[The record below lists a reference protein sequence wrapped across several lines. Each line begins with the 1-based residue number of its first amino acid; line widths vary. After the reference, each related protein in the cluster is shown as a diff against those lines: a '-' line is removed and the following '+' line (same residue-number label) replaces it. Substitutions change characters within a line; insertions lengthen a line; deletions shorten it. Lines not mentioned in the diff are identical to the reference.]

1 MVTKTTNFN
10 PMVAALAKELG
21 YGNVDEFKKALGKKR
36 KKDKDK
42 ETGFLGGVEVG
53 SGFGVGIKKR
63 LDKGQGLKQSISGGY
78 GDFKKTLTLENMK
91 RRMLEKTFGG
101 SGFISTFARG
111 KLKKKYGTINPEDDD
126 EGENGTSPTFD
137 YLKSIAQS
145 SLALPSIAKDMNT
158 LRQNIVELARIE
170 RKTEDQQDLSKQGDF
185 FKEQDAL
192 ESQLEAQKLK
202 PQTPGSP
209 TVIKK
214 YDDMKDS
221 GDAGGGFLGGIIDS
235 VKNGLLG
242 GLTSLFNPMAL
253 LKILGKAFAIGALL
267 YSLFE
272 GITAGFKK
280 WQETGDL
287 SEAII
292 TGLGAMID
300 FLTFGLFGE
309 DSLRKLFNSIGEVVE
324 PIIDSIKEAY
334 YSFKDWIANNV
345 GIPSIPMPEFIQ
357 KLGGPASI
365 GPYYPFKKDSKS
377 SAKENSAGEYKAKRT
392 EEKVQKE
399 MQKATD
405 VIAGVS
411 KDLGLSPSQDST
423 DGIVKEVSKGLEKAT
438 ALGSQMPKDNK
449 QRADILGQINSV
461 TASNLEN
468 IKKLN
473 AKGDYSLGRAE
484 DYEKNVVNPVK
495 TELATAMDK
504 FKKGPEGGY
513 GNMLSGSM
521 DKAAAAISGKIS
533 AGGPAQNSLGG
544 GASMLGGGGSSGGG
558 TSPAPAAPSSTMG
571 ADLAAKSSQIS
582 EGQRMESAADI
593 GSLFNA
599 PVTNNAS
606 GSMGSGSKPQVGDT
620 YNMDL
625 LNLLART

>member
-1 MVTKTTNFN
+1 MATFASKYISEVEQGKGLFGG
-10 PMVAALAKELG
+10 AKEASKG
-21 YGNVDEFKKALGKKR
+21 SIKDIGKSFS
-36 KKDKDK
+36 K
-42 ETGFLGGVEVG
+42 EN
-53 SGFGVGIKKR
+53 IKTK
-63 LDKGQGLKQSISGGY
+63 LVQSA
-78 GDFKKTLTLENMK
+78 
-91 RRMLEKTFGG
+91 FGG
-101 SGFISTFARG
+101 DDIFSALIRS
-111 KLKKKYGTINPEDDD
+111 KLGVKKKQKK
-126 EGENGTSPTFD
+126 GESPTKDGADSNF
-137 YLKSIAQS
+137 LQTIAQN
-145 SLALPSIAKDMNT
+145 SLALPGIAKDMNI

-170 RKTEDQQDLSKQGDF
+170 RKSEEQQDLSKQGDF
-185 FKEQDAL
+185 FKSQDAE
-192 ESQLEAQKLK
+192 ESQLEAARLK
-202 PQTPGSP
+202 PQSSGSP

-214 YDDMKDS
+214 DGDMKDS
-221 GDAGGGFLGGIIDS
+221 SAGGGGFLGGIIDS
-235 VKNGLLG
+235 VKTGLLG
-242 GLTSLFNPMAL
+242 GITSLFNPMSL

-309 DSLRKLFNSIGEVVE
+309 DSLRKLINSIGEVVE
-324 PIIDSIKEAY
+324 PIIDSIKQAY

-345 GIPSIPMPEFIQ
+345 GIPKFEF
-357 KLGGPASI
+357 LGKTF
-365 GPYYPFKKDSKS
+365 GPYYPFKKDSS
-377 SAKENSAGEYKAKRT
+377 SQVKENSAGEYKAKRT

-411 KDLGLSPSQDST
+411 KDLGLSPTKEST
-423 DGIVKEVSKGLEKAT
+423 DGIIKEVSKGLEKAT
-438 ALGSQMPKDNK
+438 ALGSEMPKDNK

-495 TELATAMDK
+495 TQLATAMDK
-504 FKKGPEGGY
+504 FNKGPEGGY

-521 DKAAAAISGKIS
+521 DKAVAAISGKIS

-558 TSPAPAAPSSTMG
+558 TSPAPTGSSSTMG

-582 EGQRMESAADI
+582 EGQRMESAADM
-593 GSLFNA
+593 GSSVNA
-599 PVTNNAS
+599 PVTNNTS

>member
-1 MVTKTTNFN
+1 MATFASKYISEVEQGKGLFGG
-10 PMVAALAKELG
+10 AKEASKG
-21 YGNVDEFKKALGKKR
+21 SIKDIGKSFS
-36 KKDKDK
+36 K
-42 ETGFLGGVEVG
+42 EN
-53 SGFGVGIKKR
+53 IKTK
-63 LDKGQGLKQSISGGY
+63 LVQSA
-78 GDFKKTLTLENMK
+78 
-91 RRMLEKTFGG
+91 FGG
-101 SGFISTFARG
+101 DDIFSALIRS
-111 KLKKKYGTINPEDDD
+111 KLGVKKKQKK
-126 EGENGTSPTFD
+126 GESPTKDGADSNF
-137 YLKSIAQS
+137 LQTIAQN
-145 SLALPSIAKDMNT
+145 SLALPGIAKDMNI

-170 RKTEDQQDLSKQGDF
+170 RKSEEQQDLSKQGDF
-185 FKEQDAL
+185 FKSQDAE
-192 ESQLEAQKLK
+192 ESQLEASRLK
-202 PQTPGSP
+202 PQSSGSP

-214 YDDMKDS
+214 DGDMKDS
-221 GDAGGGFLGGIIDS
+221 SAGGGGFLGGIIDS
-235 VKNGLLG
+235 VKTGLLG
-242 GLTSLFNPMAL
+242 GITSLFNPMSL

-309 DSLRKLFNSIGEVVE
+309 DSLRKLINSIGEVVE
-324 PIIDSIKEAY
+324 PIIDSIKQAY

-345 GIPSIPMPEFIQ
+345 GIPKFEF
-357 KLGGPASI
+357 LGKTF
-365 GPYYPFKKDSKS
+365 GPYYPFKKDSS
-377 SAKENSAGEYKAKRT
+377 SQVKENSAGEYKAKRT

-411 KDLGLSPSQDST
+411 KDLGLSPTKEST
-423 DGIVKEVSKGLEKAT
+423 DGIIKEVSKGLEKAT
-438 ALGSQMPKDNK
+438 ALGSEMPKDNK

-495 TELATAMDK
+495 TQLATAMDK
-504 FKKGPEGGY
+504 FNKGPEGGY

-533 AGGPAQNSLGG
+533 AGGPAQNSLGS

-558 TSPAPAAPSSTMG
+558 TSPAPTGSSSTMG

-582 EGQRMESAADI
+582 EGQRMESAADM
-593 GSLFNA
+593 GSSVNA
-599 PVTNNAS
+599 PVTNNTS

>member
-1 MVTKTTNFN
+1 MATFASRYMSEIEQGKGLFGG
-10 PMVAALAKELG
+10 AKEASKDSIKDIGKSFSKENIKTKLVQSAFGGDDIFSALIRSKLG
-21 YGNVDEFKKALGKKR
+21 VKR
-36 KKDKDK
+36 KQ
-42 ETGFLGGVEVG
+42 
-53 SGFGVGIKKR
+53 KK
-63 LDKGQGLKQSISGGY
+63 
-78 GDFKKTLTLENMK
+78 
-91 RRMLEKTFGG
+91 
-101 SGFISTFARG
+101 
-111 KLKKKYGTINPEDDD
+111 
-126 EGENGTSPTFD
+126 GESPTKDGGDSNF
-137 YLKSIAQS
+137 LQTIAQN
-145 SLALPSIAKDMNT
+145 SLVLPGIAKDMNI

-170 RKTEDQQDLSKQGDF
+170 RKSEEQQDVSKQGDF
-185 FKEQDAL
+185 FKSQDAE
-192 ESQLEAQKLK
+192 ESQLEASRLK
-202 PQTPGSP
+202 PQSPGSP

-214 YDDMKDS
+214 DGDMKDS
-221 GDAGGGFLGGIIDS
+221 SAGGGGFLGGIIDS

-242 GLTSLFNPMAL
+242 GITSLFNPMAL

-309 DSLRKLFNSIGEVVE
+309 DSLRKLINSVGEVVE
-324 PIIDSIKEAY
+324 PIIDSIKQAY

-345 GIPSIPMPEFIQ
+345 GIPKFEF
-357 KLGGPASI
+357 LGKTF
-365 GPYYPFKKDSKS
+365 GPYYPFKKDSS
-377 SAKENSAGEYKAKRT
+377 SQVKENSAGEYKAKRT

-411 KDLGLSPSQDST
+411 KDLGLSPTKEST
-423 DGIVKEVSKGLEKAT
+423 DGIIKEVSKGLEKAT
-438 ALGSQMPKDNK
+438 ALGSEMPKDNK

-495 TELATAMDK
+495 TQLATAMDK
-504 FKKGPEGGY
+504 FSKGPEGGY

-558 TSPAPAAPSSTMG
+558 TSPAPTGSSSTMG

-582 EGQRMESAADI
+582 EGQRMESAADM
-593 GSLFNA
+593 GSSVNA
-599 PVTNNAS
+599 PVTNNTS

>member
-1 MVTKTTNFN
+1 MATFASRYISEIEQGKGLFGG
-10 PMVAALAKELG
+10 AKESSKG
-21 YGNVDEFKKALGKKR
+21 SIKDIGKSFS
-36 KKDKDK
+36 K
-42 ETGFLGGVEVG
+42 EN
-53 SGFGVGIKKR
+53 IKTK
-63 LDKGQGLKQSISGGY
+63 LVQSA
-78 GDFKKTLTLENMK
+78 
-91 RRMLEKTFGG
+91 FGG
-101 SGFISTFARG
+101 DDIFSALIRS
-111 KLKKKYGTINPEDDD
+111 KLGVKKKQKK
-126 EGENGTSPTFD
+126 GESPTKEGVDSNF
-137 YLKSIAQS
+137 LQTIAQN
-145 SLALPSIAKDMNT
+145 SLALPGIAKDMNI

-170 RKTEDQQDLSKQGDF
+170 RKSEEQQDVSKQGDF
-185 FKEQDAL
+185 FESQDAL
-192 ESQLEAQKLK
+192 ESQLEAGRLK
-202 PQTPGSP
+202 PQSPGSP

-214 YDDMKDS
+214 DGDMKDS
-221 GDAGGGFLGGIIDS
+221 SAGGGGFLGGIIDS
-235 VKNGLLG
+235 VKTGLLG
-242 GLTSLFNPMAL
+242 GITSLFNPMAL

-292 TGLGAMID
+292 TGLGAMFD

-309 DSLRKLFNSIGEVVE
+309 DSLRKLINSVGEVVE
-324 PIIDSIKEAY
+324 PIIDSIKQAY

-345 GIPSIPMPEFIQ
+345 GIPKFEF
-357 KLGGPASI
+357 LGKTF
-365 GPYYPFKKDSKS
+365 GPYYPFKKDSS
-377 SAKENSAGEYKAKRT
+377 SQVKENSAGEYKAKRT

-411 KDLGLSPSQDST
+411 KDLGLSPTKEST
-423 DGIVKEVSKGLEKAT
+423 DGIIKEVSKGLEKAT
-438 ALGSQMPKDNK
+438 ALGSEMPKDNK

-495 TELATAMDK
+495 TQLATAMDK
-504 FKKGPEGGY
+504 FNKGPEGGY

-521 DKAAAAISGKIS
+521 DKAVAAISGKIS

-558 TSPAPAAPSSTMG
+558 TSPAPTGSSSTMG

-582 EGQRMESAADI
+582 EGQRMESAADM
-593 GSLFNA
+593 GSSVNA
-599 PVTNNAS
+599 PVTNNTS

>member
-1 MVTKTTNFN
+1 M
-10 PMVAALAKELG
+10 A
-21 YGNVDEFKKALGKKR
+21 
-36 KKDKDK
+36 
-42 ETGFLGGVEVG
+42 
-53 SGFGVGIKKR
+53 
-63 LDKGQGLKQSISGGY
+63 
-78 GDFKKTLTLENMK
+78 
-91 RRMLEKTFGG
+91 
-101 SGFISTFARG
+101 STFASRYMSEIEQGKGFFGGAKESSKDSIKDIGKKFSKENLIKSVFGGDDIFSATIRG
-111 KLKKKYGTINPEDDD
+111 RLGVSKYRKEK
-126 EGENGTSPTFD
+126 SPTKDGGDSNF
-137 YLKSIAQS
+137 LQTIAQN
-145 SLALPSIAKDMNT
+145 SLALPGIAKDMNI

-170 RKTEDQQDLSKQGDF
+170 RKSEEQQDLSKQGDF
-185 FKEQDAL
+185 FKSQDAE
-192 ESQLEAQKLK
+192 ESQLEAGRLK
-202 PQTPGSP
+202 PQSPGSP

-214 YDDMKDS
+214 DGDMKDS
-221 GDAGGGFLGGIIDS
+221 SAGGGGFLGGIVDS

-242 GLTSLFNPMAL
+242 GITSVFNPMSL

-287 SEAII
+287 GEAII

-309 DSLRKLFNSIGEVVE
+309 DSLRKLINSIGEVVE

-345 GIPSIPMPEFIQ
+345 GIPRMSYVIPVVNKEI
-357 KLGGPASI
+357 SI
-365 GPYYPFKKDSKS
+365 GPYYPFKKDSS
-377 SAKENSAGEYKAKRT
+377 SQVKENSAGQYKVQRT
-392 EEKVQKE
+392 VEKVQKE

-411 KDLGLSPSQDST
+411 KDLGLSPTKEST
-423 DGIVKEVSKGLEKAT
+423 DGIVKEISKGLEKAT
-438 ALGSQMPKDNK
+438 TLGSQMPKDSK

-495 TELATAMDK
+495 TQLATAMDK
-504 FKKGPEGGY
+504 FSKGPEGGY
-513 GNMLSGSM
+513 GNMLSDSM
-521 DKAAAAISGKIS
+521 EKASAAISGKIS
-533 AGGPAQNSLGG
+533 AGGPAQNSLGA
-544 GASMLGGGGSSGGG
+544 GASMLGGGSSSGGA
-558 TSPAPAAPSSTMG
+558 TSPAPTGSSSTMG

-593 GSLFNA
+593 GSLVNA
-599 PVTNNAS
+599 PVTNNTS

-625 LNLLART
+625 LNLLAKT

>member
-1 MVTKTTNFN
+1 MATFASRYISEIEQGKGLFGG
-10 PMVAALAKELG
+10 AKESSKG
-21 YGNVDEFKKALGKKR
+21 SIKDIGKSFS
-36 KKDKDK
+36 K
-42 ETGFLGGVEVG
+42 EN
-53 SGFGVGIKKR
+53 IKTK
-63 LDKGQGLKQSISGGY
+63 LVQSA
-78 GDFKKTLTLENMK
+78 
-91 RRMLEKTFGG
+91 FGG
-101 SGFISTFARG
+101 DDIFSALIRS
-111 KLKKKYGTINPEDDD
+111 KLGVKKKQKK
-126 EGENGTSPTFD
+126 GESPTKEGVDSNF
-137 YLKSIAQS
+137 LQTIAQN
-145 SLALPSIAKDMNT
+145 SLALPGIAKDMNI

-170 RKTEDQQDLSKQGDF
+170 RKSEEQQDVSKQGDF
-185 FKEQDAL
+185 FESQDAL
-192 ESQLEAQKLK
+192 ESQLEAQRLK
-202 PQTPGSP
+202 PQSPGSP

-214 YDDMKDS
+214 DGDMKDS
-221 GDAGGGFLGGIIDS
+221 SAGGGGFLGGIIDS
-235 VKNGLLG
+235 VKTGLLG
-242 GLTSLFNPMAL
+242 GITSLFNPMAL

-309 DSLRKLFNSIGEVVE
+309 DSLRKLINSVGEVVE
-324 PIIDSIKEAY
+324 PIIDSIKQAY

-345 GIPSIPMPEFIQ
+345 GIPKFEF
-357 KLGGPASI
+357 LGKTF
-365 GPYYPFKKDSKS
+365 GPYYPFKKDSS
-377 SAKENSAGEYKAKRT
+377 SQVKENSAGEYKAKRT

-411 KDLGLSPSQDST
+411 KDLGLSPTKEST
-423 DGIVKEVSKGLEKAT
+423 DGIIKEVSKGLEKAT
-438 ALGSQMPKDNK
+438 ALGSEMPKDNK

-495 TELATAMDK
+495 TQLATAMDK
-504 FKKGPEGGY
+504 FNKGPEGGY

-521 DKAAAAISGKIS
+521 DKAVAAISGKIS

-558 TSPAPAAPSSTMG
+558 TSPAPTGSSSTMG

-582 EGQRMESAADI
+582 EGQRMESAADM
-593 GSLFNA
+593 GSSVNA
-599 PVTNNAS
+599 PVTNNTS

>member
-1 MVTKTTNFN
+1 
-10 PMVAALAKELG
+10 
-21 YGNVDEFKKALGKKR
+21 
-36 KKDKDK
+36 
-42 ETGFLGGVEVG
+42 
-53 SGFGVGIKKR
+53 
-63 LDKGQGLKQSISGGY
+63 
-78 GDFKKTLTLENMK
+78 
-91 RRMLEKTFGG
+91 
-101 SGFISTFARG
+101 
-111 KLKKKYGTINPEDDD
+111 
-126 EGENGTSPTFD
+126 
-137 YLKSIAQS
+137 
-145 SLALPSIAKDMNT
+145 
-158 LRQNIVELARIE
+158 LARIE
-170 RKTEDQQDLSKQGDF
+170 RKSEEQQDLSKQGDF
-185 FKEQDAL
+185 FKSQDAE
-192 ESQLEAQKLK
+192 ESELEAARLK
-202 PQTPGSP
+202 PQSPGSP

-214 YDDMKDS
+214 DGDMKDS
-221 GDAGGGFLGGIIDS
+221 SAGGGGFLGGIVDS

-242 GLTSLFNPMAL
+242 GITSVFNPMSL

-287 SEAII
+287 GEAII

-309 DSLRKLFNSIGEVVE
+309 DSLRKLINSVGEVVE

-345 GIPSIPMPEFIQ
+345 GIPRMSYVIPVVNKEI
-357 KLGGPASI
+357 SI
-365 GPYYPFKKDSKS
+365 GPYYPFKKDSS
-377 SAKENSAGEYKAKRT
+377 SQVKENSAGEYKAKRT

-411 KDLGLSPSQDST
+411 KDLGLSPTKEST

-438 ALGSQMPKDNK
+438 TLGSQMPKDSK

-495 TELATAMDK
+495 TQLATAMDK
-504 FKKGPEGGY
+504 FSKGPEGGY
-513 GNMLSGSM
+513 GNMLSDSM
-521 DKAAAAISGKIS
+521 EKASAAISGKIS
-533 AGGPAQNSLGG
+533 AGGPAQNSLGS
-544 GASMLGGGGSSGGG
+544 GASMLGGGSSSGGA
-558 TSPAPAAPSSTMG
+558 TSPAPTGSSSTMG

-582 EGQRMESAADI
+582 EGQRMESAADM
-593 GSLFNA
+593 GSSVNA
-599 PVTNNAS
+599 PVTNNTS

>member
-1 MVTKTTNFN
+1 MATFASKYISEVEQGKGLFGG
-10 PMVAALAKELG
+10 AKEASKG
-21 YGNVDEFKKALGKKR
+21 SIKDIGKSFS
-36 KKDKDK
+36 K
-42 ETGFLGGVEVG
+42 EN
-53 SGFGVGIKKR
+53 IKTK
-63 LDKGQGLKQSISGGY
+63 LVQSA
-78 GDFKKTLTLENMK
+78 
-91 RRMLEKTFGG
+91 FGG
-101 SGFISTFARG
+101 DDIFSALIRS
-111 KLKKKYGTINPEDDD
+111 KLGVKKKQKK
-126 EGENGTSPTFD
+126 GESPTKDGADSNF
-137 YLKSIAQS
+137 LQTIAQN
-145 SLALPSIAKDMNT
+145 SLALPGIAKDMNI

-170 RKTEDQQDLSKQGDF
+170 RKSEEQQDLSKQGDF
-185 FKEQDAL
+185 FKSQDAE
-192 ESQLEAQKLK
+192 ESQLEAARLK
-202 PQTPGSP
+202 PQSSGSP

-214 YDDMKDS
+214 DGDMKDS
-221 GDAGGGFLGGIIDS
+221 SAGGGGFLGGIIDS
-235 VKNGLLG
+235 VKTGLLG
-242 GLTSLFNPMAL
+242 GITSLFNPMSL

-309 DSLRKLFNSIGEVVE
+309 DSLRKLINSIGEVVE
-324 PIIDSIKEAY
+324 PIIDSIKQAY

-345 GIPSIPMPEFIQ
+345 GIPKFEF
-357 KLGGPASI
+357 LGKTF
-365 GPYYPFKKDSKS
+365 GPYYPFKKDSS
-377 SAKENSAGEYKAKRT
+377 SQVKENSAGEYKAKRT

-411 KDLGLSPSQDST
+411 KDLGLSPTKEST

-438 ALGSQMPKDNK
+438 ALGSEMPKDNK

-495 TELATAMDK
+495 TQLATAMDK
-504 FKKGPEGGY
+504 FNKGPEGGY

-558 TSPAPAAPSSTMG
+558 TSPAPTGSSSTMG

-582 EGQRMESAADI
+582 EGQRMESAADM
-593 GSLFNA
+593 GSSVNA
-599 PVTNNAS
+599 PVTNNTS